1 MAKTIYK
8 PSIKKWPK
16 EERPRE
22 RLFKYGEHTLSNA
35 ELLAIIFGSGTRG
48 INAIEL
54 GREILAYFKTLRNMS
69 HTDVQEMRTFKGM
82 GSAKIARLRASFE
95 LGRRFMVE
103 EKKVSVRIKN
113 PKDAAGIF
121 MPRLRDLKKEVFQV
135 LLLDGKNQIIDT
147 IEIEEGTV
155 DAASPHIREIVLRA
169 IQKFAASIIT
179 VHNHPSGDPEP
190 SREDITFTKN
200 LKISCEAMQLNIL
213 DHIIIGDNRYYS
225 FTEHKRL

>member
-1 MAKTIYK
+1 MSKTTYK

-16 EERPRE
+16 DERPRE

-48 INAIEL
+48 MNAIEL
-54 GREILAYFKTLRNMS
+54 GREVLAYFKTLRNMS
-69 HTDVQEMRTFKGM
+69 HTDLQEMRNFKGM
-82 GSAKIARLRASFE
+82 GDAKIARLRASFE

-103 EKKVSVRIKN
+103 EKKVSERIKN
-113 PKDAAGIF
+113 PKDVAAIF
-121 MPRLRDLKKEVFQV
+121 MPRLRDLKKEIFQV
-135 LLLDGKNQIIDT
+135 LLLDGKNQIIDI

-155 DAASPHIREIVLRA
+155 DAASPHIREIVLKA
-169 IQKFAASIIT
+169 LQKFAASIIA

-190 SREDITFTKN
+190 SSEDITFTKN
-200 LKISCEAMQLNIL
+200 LKIACEAMQLNIL

-225 FTEHKRL
+225 FTEKKRL